1 MARTRIAFTTFAF
14 ALALSFAIPTHAAGA
29 LKPWRHGIVEAK
41 GDSAIL
47 YMPAEGG
54 FAAKRGLDLKMVQ
67 FVSANT
73 PVRALV
79 AGELDS
85 IEGAPVLSLTA
96 MHQGADIKII
106 GCHWPGMTYSLF
118 ARKSIAS
125 IADLKGKVIGVSQ
138 PASLPDL
145 FAREAL
151 LQSGLDPKLVRFANA
166 GGSTDRFRAV
176 TAGVLAAAASSSEF
190 EIEAPKYG
198 VKVLA
203 RGTEVTPNFLRS
215 CLMTSS
221 KTIAGRRA
229 DAVNFLAAG
238 MEGYAYALA
247 HRDQAIAVARKM
259 AKLPAND
266 KTADFVFDEA
276 LKYHAVTPDL
286 TIPLD
291 KLRWADAMM
300 VRLGFIDKETDVTRF
315 VDGTLREEA
324 LKRVAAP
331 AAR

>member
-1 MARTRIAFTTFAF
+1 MRLPWQPVAAGLLL
-14 ALALSFAIPTHAAGA
+14 LAACGPAHAAAA

-54 FAAKRGLDLKMVQ
+54 FAARRGLDLKMVQ

-85 IEGAPVLSLTA
+85 IEGAPVLSLAA
-96 MHQGADIKII
+96 MHQGADIRII

-118 ARKSIAS
+118 GAKNIAS

-176 TAGVLAAAASSSEF
+176 TAGVVSAAASSSEF
-190 EIEAPKYG
+190 EIEAPTYG
-198 VKVLA
+198 VKVLL
-203 RGTEVTPNFLRS
+203 RGTTATPNFLRS

-221 KTIAGRRA
+221 KKIAERRA
-229 DAVNFLAAG
+229 DVVNFLAAA
-238 MEGYAYALA
+238 MEGYAYALT
-247 HRDQAIAVARKM
+247 HRDRAVAAAHKM
-259 AKLPAND
+259 AGLKPGD
-266 KTADFVFDEA
+266 KTAAFVFDEA
-276 LKYHAVTPDL
+276 VKARAVTPDL
-286 TIPLD
+286 AIPLD

-315 VDGTLREEA
+315 IDGAPRDAA
-324 LKRVAAP
+324 LKLIAAP
-331 AAR
+331 AAH